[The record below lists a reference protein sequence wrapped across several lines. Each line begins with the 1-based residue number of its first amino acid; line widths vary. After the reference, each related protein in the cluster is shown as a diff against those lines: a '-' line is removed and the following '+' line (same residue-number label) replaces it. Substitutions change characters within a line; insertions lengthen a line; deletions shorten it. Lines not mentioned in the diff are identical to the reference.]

1 MVAIIDYGVGN
12 LFSVAKAFESLGAKA
27 IVTGNEEEIRNAD
40 KIVLPGVGAFG
51 DCMENLGKSGLI
63 PVIKETAASGRPF
76 LGICVGLQI
85 LFEVSEESPKAKGLG
100 ILKGNVRRIDAPSL
114 KIPHMGW
121 NAVTYETKNETAAKL
136 FAGLPQEAYF
146 YFVHSY
152 HAMPTEE
159 SIIAAT
165 TDYGG
170 KITAAV
176 GRGNLAAAQFHPEK
190 SGDVGLKVIENFLVK
205 F

>member
-146 YFVHSY
+146 LLSVRSVFLLCPQLPRN
-152 HAMPTEE
+152 A
-159 SIIAAT
+159 
-165 TDYGG
+165 DGG
-170 KITAAV
+170 KHNCRYDGLRRQNNGGGGARQLG
-176 GRGNLAAAQFHPEK
+176 GRSISPGK
-190 SGDVGLKVIENFLVK
+190 IR
-205 F
+205 